1 MCWGQGHPSSPWWS
15 LCVCVCVLLL
25 TWSTVTGRRWSVESV
40 PLFQFMPDVPA
51 VRLCPTPPREEEL

>member
-1 MCWGQGHPSSPWWS
+1 MLGPGAPQQS
-15 LCVCVCVLLL
+15 LVVSVCVCVLLL